1 MTVDLEALREHVGA
15 GPSDDDLQRLLDA
28 ALEAITVRYGPA
40 DADPREYL
48 RPFGQWVRLGRRA
61 ESVTTLLEG
70 GVELDP
76 DADPALF
83 EIWPGGRYLRRLDAD
98 GDSLAWSGWV
108 DVTYTPVSDASQR
121 DRVTVALVDLDLNRS
136 PGLSGITVG
145 PWSEQYGS
153 DEDHQ
158 AAREAILASMRPASI
173 GVW

>member
-28 ALEAITVRYGPA
+28 ALEAITDRYGPE
-40 DADPREYL
+40 DADTREHL

-61 ESVTTLLEG
+61 ESVETLLEG
-70 GVELDP
+70 TVELEEDT
-76 DADPALF
+76 DF
-83 EIWPGGRYLRRLDAD
+83 EIWPGGRYLRRLAD
-98 GDSLAWSGWV
+98 DLPRDWGDWV
-108 DVTYTPVSDASQR
+108 DVTYTHASDASQR
-121 DRVTVALVDLDLNRS
+121 DRVTIALVDLDLNWS

-153 DEDHQ
+153 DEDYQ
-158 AAREAILASMRPASI
+158 ATREAILASMRPATA